1 MEFLLENILN
11 LVGFIIGI
19 IIGVFAYVGYK
30 NTGSPVLFRL
40 TIAFIAIGIGF
51 GIIWMGYVI
60 DDVYLQEGKINRG
73 LQALGLGIQTIGYF
87 FIAFS
92 HTIKSFFP
100 KSRYFRS
107 VGILPLFALSAM
119 NIEHIIRSFSFIL
132 LVYGAIETFVSFLEG
147 KQKGALAVGTGL
159 ALLAFGEFIAWY
171 SLVFPESIL
180 YSVSILMKISGLI
193 SLFLPISR
201 LPLRK
206 IKFDDLDGDEDDMKF
221 DDLDDEKFGR

>member
-11 LVGFIIGI
+11 LVGFAVGLVIGI
-19 IIGVFAYVGYK
+19 FAYIGYQ

-40 TIAFIAIGIGF
+40 TLAFFAISIGF
-51 GIIWMGYVI
+51 GIIWSGFMVNT
-60 DDVYLQEGKINRG
+60 VYLEEDSVNRG
-73 LQALGLGIQTIGYF
+73 IQALGLGIQTIGYF

-107 VGILPLFALSAM
+107 IGVLPLFFLSTM

-147 KQKGALAVGTGL
+147 KQKAALAVGVGL
-159 ALLAFGEFIAWY
+159 SLLAFGEFIAWY
-171 SLVFPESIL
+171 SLVFPESAL
-180 YSVSILMKISGLI
+180 YSISIIIKIAGLI
-193 SLFLPISR
+193 SLFIPVSK

-206 IKFDDLDGDEDDMKF
+206 IKLDDDLEDDA
-221 DDLDDEKFGR
+221 

>member
-1 MEFLLENILN
+1 MEFVLENILN
-11 LVGFIIGI
+11 LVGFMVGIVIGI
-19 IIGVFAYVGYK
+19 FAYIGYK

-40 TIAFIAIGIGF
+40 TIAFFAIGIGF
-51 GIIWMGYVI
+51 AIIWSGYMI
-60 DDVYLQEGKINRG
+60 DDIYLNEGKIHRG

-107 VGILPLFALSAM
+107 VGILPLFTLSGM

-147 KQKGALAVGTGL
+147 KQKGTLAVGTGL
-159 ALLAFGEFIAWY
+159 ALLASGEFVAWY

-180 YSVSILMKISGLI
+180 YSISILMKISGLI
-193 SLFLPISR
+193 SLFIPISR

-206 IKFDDLDGDEDDMKF
+206 VKFDDIDD
-221 DDLDDEKFGR
+221 DKFGR

>member
-11 LVGFIIGI
+11 LVGFVVGIVIGI
-19 IIGVFAYVGYK
+19 FAYIGYK

-40 TIAFIAIGIGF
+40 TLAFFAIGIGF
-51 GIIWMGYVI
+51 GIIWLGYMI
-60 DDVYLQEGKINRG
+60 DSLYLEEGKINRG
-73 LQALGLGIQTIGYF
+73 IQALGLGVQAIGYF

-107 VGILPLFALSAM
+107 VGIIPLFFLSTM
-119 NIEHIIRSFSFIL
+119 TIEHIIRSFSFIL

-147 KQKGALAVGTGL
+147 KQRGALAVGIGL

-171 SLVFPESIL
+171 SFVFPESIL
-180 YSVSILMKISGLI
+180 YSISIILKVAGLI
-193 SLFLPISR
+193 SLFVPVSKLPM
-201 LPLRK
+201 RK
-206 IKFDDLDGDEDDMKF
+206 MK
-221 DDLDDEKFGR
+221 LDDEPENDFDDES

>member
-19 IIGVFAYVGYK
+19 VIGIFAYIGYK

-51 GIIWMGYVI
+51 GIIWLGYII
-60 DDVYLQEGKINRG
+60 DDVFLEEGKIHRG
-73 LQALGLGIQTIGYF
+73 LQALGLGTQTIGYF

-119 NIEHIIRSFSFIL
+119 NIEHIL
-132 LVYGAIETFVSFLEG
+132 
-147 KQKGALAVGTGL
+147 
-159 ALLAFGEFIAWY
+159 
-171 SLVFPESIL
+171 SLIH
-180 YSVSILMKISGLI
+180 I
-193 SLFLPISR
+193 
-201 LPLRK
+201 
-206 IKFDDLDGDEDDMKF
+206 
-221 DDLDDEKFGR
+221 

>member
-11 LVGFIIGI
+11 LVGFVIGI
-19 IIGVFAYVGYK
+19 IIGIFAYVGYK

-40 TIAFIAIGIGF
+40 TIAFLAIGIGF
-51 GIIWMGYVI
+51 GIIWAGYVI
-60 DDVYLQEGKINRG
+60 DGMYIQEGEINRG
-73 LQALGLGIQTIGYF
+73 LEALGLGTQTIGYF

-107 VGILPLFALSAM
+107 VGILPLFILTTM

-132 LVYGAIETFVSFLEG
+132 LVYGAIETLVSFLEG
-147 KQKGALAVGTGL
+147 KQKGALAVGVGL

-171 SLVFPESIL
+171 SLVFPESVL
-180 YSVSILMKISGLI
+180 YSVSILLKISGLI
-193 SLFLPISR
+193 SLFLPISK
-201 LPLRK
+201 LPLK
-206 IKFDDLDGDEDDMKF
+206 KMKF
-221 DDLDDEKFGR
+221 DDLGGEEDEEFGR

>member
-11 LVGFIIGI
+11 LIGFAVGI
-19 IIGVFAYVGYK
+19 IIGIFAYIGYK

-40 TIAFIAIGIGF
+40 TLAFFAIGIGF
-51 GIIWMGYVI
+51 GIIWLGYMI
-60 DDVYLQEGKINRG
+60 DSIYFETGKINRG
-73 LQALGLGIQTIGYF
+73 IQALGLGIQTIGYF

-107 VGILPLFALSAM
+107 VGILPLFMLSTM
-119 NIEHIIRSFSFIL
+119 TIEHIIRSFSFIL
-132 LVYGAIETFVSFLEG
+132 LVYGAIETFVSYIEG
-147 KQKGALAVGTGL
+147 KQKGALAVGIGL

-171 SLVFPESIL
+171 SFVFPESIL
-180 YSVSILMKISGLI
+180 YSISIIIKVSGLI
-193 SLFLPISR
+193 SLFVPVSK

-206 IKFDDLDGDEDDMKF
+206 LK
-221 DDLDDEKFGR
+221 LDDELDDDLEDHA